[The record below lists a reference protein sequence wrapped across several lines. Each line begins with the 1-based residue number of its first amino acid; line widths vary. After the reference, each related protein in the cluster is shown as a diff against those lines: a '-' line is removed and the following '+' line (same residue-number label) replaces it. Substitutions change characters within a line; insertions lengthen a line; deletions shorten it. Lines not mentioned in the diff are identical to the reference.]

1 MTPVSRSKHPG
12 GPEPAAAAKPVALVI
27 EDDGVISLELRL
39 MLARR
44 GWRSMAAT
52 NWEEAFLCWRR
63 ERCDLLVVDGCLRD
77 GEDGIALARALTG
90 DRPTPLVFVTA
101 GPERVDDAGLA
112 GVPVVA
118 KPFIAREFLAAVE
131 RALAGRKAAA
141 RVA

>member
-1 MTPVSRSKHPG
+1 MTSTPRSPSAG
-12 GPEPAAAAKPVALVI
+12 RPDQGQPASKPLALVI

-52 NWEEAFLCWRR
+52 NWEEAFLCWSRG
-63 ERCDLLVVDGCLRD
+63 RCDLLVVDGTLRD
-77 GEDGIALARALTG
+77 GEDGIALARALTE

-101 GPERVDDAGLA
+101 GPDLVRKAGLTA
-112 GVPVVA
+112 VPVVE
-118 KPFIAREFLAAVE
+118 KPFVAREFLEAVD
-131 RALAGRKAAA
+131 RATAGRAA